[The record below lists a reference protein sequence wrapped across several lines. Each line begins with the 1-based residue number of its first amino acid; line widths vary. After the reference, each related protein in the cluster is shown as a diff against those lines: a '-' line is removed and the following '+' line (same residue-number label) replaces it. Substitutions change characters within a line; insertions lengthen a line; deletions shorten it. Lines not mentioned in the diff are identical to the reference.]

1 MKLQQFVK
9 KLPKH
14 LVYAP
19 IYRKGVEIKSKEGK
33 ILEATGKNPYGESYE
48 RNFSPDDV
56 AYVLEK
62 YPNRFGA
69 IGLFTGLKGKGLV
82 ILDVDKNLAIHK
94 KKWGD
99 SLDGAPCITS
109 TKKNAAKYIFNIPE
123 ELWSS
128 VKGRFLSEQTSTCY
142 EILWN
147 RQGVIFGSYPGSAS
161 SPEGSYGFEGDLDNI
176 PVAPDWLLA
185 EMKSLKAN
193 EEKAGFVKN
202 RSGLNLSDRTEDEKA
217 QIIQECLSVIPTK
230 GAGSREHWLHVGM
243 AIHSEIPNDVG
254 LELWS
259 VWSKND
265 PDYINDW
272 DKHNPCE
279 AVWKSF
285 KGSGRGIGSLIF
297 DADEVDPKRLRFT
310 PASLDIVQKA
320 QNELM
325 VRTRRVKMS
334 FQDVKKEYMRIC
346 EDVADPGEQDF
357 LMHQLAIDNEF
368 KDLERL
374 ESCLMSSEAFDLG
387 SEEMTASELDAE
399 DLSRSYVIP
408 EILPTPA
415 VFLLYGAGGDGK
427 SMAAWALAKH
437 ISLGIPF
444 EVQNNVVPIQKGK
457 VLILNADQ
465 PKVQLREQLRE
476 QDYKMDN
483 NTVVINGFQI
493 KREYYFAQLIKKHKP
508 TLVIIDSL
516 IGSSAGRAFDENKSS
531 FASPL
536 YRITN
541 NNGHSF
547 PATTILV
554 IHHANKQ
561 GGFRGT
567 SSIRD
572 AVDETWKLSKPDK
585 EMSEQLGSNTR
596 IIRVEKSRFSR
607 MGSCLL
613 LKQLSDLSFELKDY
627 KPKVENSS
635 PASIIDR
642 ILEKLRTVY
651 PGTRSRIDLNADPLI
666 GGNVT
671 AIRKS
676 LERLVDRGLIQVWEQ
691 KPSVNGGRPTNY
703 YKAILVRGDK
713 KSVALNGKPS
723 DNSDLAMR
731 QVDKKESCHI
741 GTDKAM
747 RQEKEK
753 DKCRI
758 DKPLPQQ
765 ESTTNATGNIYSPV
779 REGVKDAWKVWSTD
793 KTSKLDTV
801 IETGR
806 MLHWLQFVTQS
817 MMILIES

>member
-1 MKLQQFVK
+1 MNLQQFVK
-9 KLPKH
+9 MLPKH

-56 AYVLEK
+56 TYVLEK
-62 YPNRFGA
+62 YPDRFGA

-94 KKWGD
+94 KKWGNT
-99 SLDGAPCITS
+99 LNGAPCITS
-109 TKKNAAKYIFNIPE
+109 TKKNAAKYIFRVPE
-123 ELWSS
+123 ELWAS

-147 RQGVIFGSYPGSAS
+147 RQGVIFGSYPGSATS
-161 SPEGSYGFEGDLDNI
+161 SEGNYGFEGDLDNI
-176 PVAPDWLLA
+176 PTAPDWLIA

-202 RSGLNLSDRTEDEKA
+202 RSGLVLSDRTEDEKA

-230 GAGSREHWLHVGM
+230 GAGSREHWLYVGM
-243 AIHSEIPNDVG
+243 AIHSELPNDVG

-357 LMHQLAIDNEF
+357 LMHQLAVDNEF

-415 VFLLYGAGGDGK
+415 VLLLYGAGGDGK

-437 ISLGIPF
+437 ISLGLPF
-444 EVQNNVVPIQKGK
+444 EVQNNIVPIKKGK

-476 QDYKMDN
+476 QDYKMDD

-508 TLVIIDSL
+508 TLVVIDSL

-585 EMSEQLGSNTR
+585 ELSEQLGTNTR

-651 PGTRSRIDLNADPLI
+651 PETRSRIDLNADPLI

-676 LERLVDRGLIQVWEQ
+676 LERLVDRGLIRIWEQ

-723 DNSDLAMR
+723 DDNDLAMR
-731 QVDKKESCHI
+731 QVNKNESCHI

-765 ESTTNATGNIYSPV
+765 ESTTNATGALYSPV
-779 REGVKDAWKVWSTD
+779 RGDKKDEWKSW
-793 KTSKLDTV
+793 K
-801 IETGR
+801 
-806 MLHWLQFVTQS
+806 
-817 MMILIES
+817 

>member
-1 MKLQQFVK
+1 M
-9 KLPKH
+9 
-14 LVYAP
+14 
-19 IYRKGVEIKSKEGK
+19 
-33 ILEATGKNPYGESYE
+33 
-48 RNFSPDDV
+48 
-56 AYVLEK
+56 
-62 YPNRFGA
+62 
-69 IGLFTGLKGKGLV
+69 
-82 ILDVDKNLAIHK
+82 
-94 KKWGD
+94 
-99 SLDGAPCITS
+99 
-109 TKKNAAKYIFNIPE
+109 
-123 ELWSS
+123 
-128 VKGRFLSEQTSTCY
+128 LSEQTSTCY

-147 RQGVIFGSYPGSAS
+147 RQGLIFGAYPGSTTS
-161 SPEGSYGFEGDLDNI
+161 SEGIYGFEGDLDSI
-176 PVAPDWLLA
+176 PTAPDWLIA
-185 EMKSLKAN
+185 EMKHIKAN
-193 EEKAGFVKN
+193 EQKTGFLKN
-202 RSGLNLSDRTEDEKA
+202 RSGLNISDRTEDERA

-243 AIHSEIPNDVG
+243 AIHSELPNDVG

-265 PDYINDW
+265 PDYINEW
-272 DKHNPCE
+272 DKNNPCE

-285 KGSGRGIGSLIF
+285 KGSGRGIGSLIH
-297 DADEVDPKRLRFT
+297 DADEVDPKRLRFS
-310 PASLDIVQKA
+310 PVSKDIVDKA
-320 QNELM
+320 QNELL

-334 FQDVKKEYMRIC
+334 FQEVKKEYMRIC
-346 EDVADPGEQDF
+346 EEVADPGEQDF
-357 LMHQLAIDNEF
+357 LMHQLAVDNEF

-437 ISLGIPF
+437 ISLGLPF
-444 EVQNNVVPIQKGK
+444 EVQNNIVPIKKGK

-476 QDYKMDN
+476 QDYKMDD

-508 TLVIIDSL
+508 TLVVIDSL

-536 YRITN
+536 YRLTN

-585 EMSEQLGSNTR
+585 ELSEQLGTNTR

-627 KPKVENSS
+627 KPKIENSS

-651 PGTRSRIDLNADPLI
+651 PETRSRVDLNADPLI

-723 DNSDLAMR
+723 DNNDLTMR

-753 DKCRI
+753 SKSRI

-765 ESTTNATGNIYSPV
+765 ESTTNATRDSYSPV
-779 REGVKDAWKVWSTD
+779 RGNEKDAWKAW
-793 KTSKLDTV
+793 K
-801 IETGR
+801 
-806 MLHWLQFVTQS
+806 
-817 MMILIES
+817 

>member
-1 MKLQQFVK
+1 MNLQQFVK
-9 KLPKH
+9 MLPKH

-62 YPNRFGA
+62 YPDRFGA

-94 KKWGD
+94 KKWGNT
-99 SLDGAPCITS
+99 LNGAPCITS
-109 TKKNAAKYIFNIPE
+109 TKKNAAKYIFSVPE

-147 RQGVIFGSYPGSAS
+147 RQGVIFGSYPGSATS
-161 SPEGSYGFEGDLDNI
+161 SEGNYGFEGDLDNI
-176 PVAPDWLLA
+176 PTAPDWLIA
-185 EMKSLKAN
+185 EMKHLKAN
-193 EEKAGFVKN
+193 EEKAGFIKN
-202 RSGLNLSDRTEDEKA
+202 RSGLVLSDRTEDERA

-230 GAGSREHWLHVGM
+230 GAGSREHWVHVGM
-243 AIHSEIPNDVG
+243 SIHSELPNDLG

-285 KGSGRGIGSLIF
+285 KGSGRGIGSLIH
-297 DADEVDPKRLRFT
+297 DADEVDPKRLRFS
-310 PASLDIVQKA
+310 PVSKDIVDKA
-320 QNELM
+320 QNELL

-334 FQDVKKEYMRIC
+334 FQEVKKEYMRIC
-346 EDVADPGEQDF
+346 EEVADPGEQDF
-357 LMHQLAIDNEF
+357 LMHQLAVDNEF

-444 EVQNNVVPIQKGK
+444 EVQNNVVPIKKGK

-476 QDYKMDN
+476 QDYKMDD
-483 NTVVINGFQI
+483 NTIVINGFQI
-493 KREYYFAQLIKKHKP
+493 KREYYFAQLVKKHKP
-508 TLVIIDSL
+508 TLVVIDSL

-536 YRITN
+536 YRLTN

-585 EMSEQLGSNTR
+585 ELSEQLGTNTR

-651 PGTRSRIDLNADPLI
+651 PETRSRIDLNADPLI

-676 LERLVDRGLIQVWEQ
+676 LERLIDRGLIQVWEQ

-723 DNSDLAMR
+723 NNKGLAMR
-731 QVDKKESCHI
+731 QVNKNESCHI

-765 ESTTNATGNIYSPV
+765 ESTTNATGDLYSPV
-779 REGVKDAWKVWSTD
+779 RGNEKDAWKAW
-793 KTSKLDTV
+793 K
-801 IETGR
+801 
-806 MLHWLQFVTQS
+806 
-817 MMILIES
+817 

>member
-1 MKLQQFVK
+1 MNLQQFVK

-19 IYRKGVEIKSKEGK
+19 IYRKGVEIKSKDGK
-33 ILEATGKNPYGESYE
+33 ILKATGKNPFGDSYD
-48 RNFSPDDV
+48 RDFSPEDV
-56 AYVLEK
+56 AYVLERNPK
-62 YPNRFGA
+62 RFGA
-69 IGLFTGLKGKGLV
+69 VGLFTGSKGRGLV

-94 KKWGD
+94 KKWGNT
-99 SLDGAPCITS
+99 LDGAPCITS
-109 TKKNAAKYIFNIPE
+109 TKKNAAKYVFSVPE

-128 VKGRFLSEQTSTCY
+128 VKGRMLSEQTSTCY

-147 RQGVIFGSYPGSAS
+147 RQGLIFGAYPGSTTS
-161 SPEGSYGFEGDLDNI
+161 SEGIYGFEGDLDNI
-176 PVAPDWLLA
+176 PIAPDWLIA
-185 EMKSLKAN
+185 EMKHIKAN
-193 EEKAGFVKN
+193 EQKTGFLKN
-202 RSGLNLSDRTEDEKA
+202 RSGLNISDRTEDERA

-243 AIHSEIPNDVG
+243 SIHSELPNDVG

-265 PDYINDW
+265 PDYINEW
-272 DKHNPCE
+272 DKNNPCE

-285 KGSGRGIGSLIF
+285 KGTGRGIGSLIH
-297 DADEVDPKRLRFT
+297 DADEVDPKRLRFS
-310 PASLDIVQKA
+310 PVSKDIVDKA
-320 QNELM
+320 QNELL

-334 FQDVKKEYMRIC
+334 FQEVKKEYMRIC
-346 EDVADPGEQDF
+346 EEVADPGEQDF
-357 LMHQLAIDNEF
+357 LMHQLAVDNEF

-437 ISLGIPF
+437 ISLGLPF
-444 EVQNNVVPIQKGK
+444 EVQNNVVPIKKGK

-476 QDYKMDN
+476 QDYKMDD

-508 TLVIIDSL
+508 TLVVIDSL

-536 YRITN
+536 YRLTN

-585 EMSEQLGSNTR
+585 ELSEQLGTNTR

-651 PGTRSRIDLNADPLI
+651 PETRSRIDLNADPLI

-676 LERLVDRGLIQVWEQ
+676 LERLVDRGLIQIWEQ

-723 DNSDLAMR
+723 DNNDLAMR
-731 QVDKKESCHI
+731 QVNKNESCHI

-765 ESTTNATGNIYSPV
+765 ESTINATGDLYSPV
-779 REGVKDAWKVWSTD
+779 RGKDKDAWKAW
-793 KTSKLDTV
+793 K
-801 IETGR
+801 
-806 MLHWLQFVTQS
+806 
-817 MMILIES
+817 

>member
-1 MKLQQFVK
+1 MNLQQFVK

-19 IYRKGVEIKSKEGK
+19 IYRKGVEIKSKDGK
-33 ILEATGKNPYGESYE
+33 ILKATGKNPFGDSYD
-48 RNFSPDDV
+48 RDFSPEDV
-56 AYVLEK
+56 AYVLERNPK
-62 YPNRFGA
+62 RFGA
-69 IGLFTGLKGKGLV
+69 VGLFTGSKGRGLV

-94 KKWGD
+94 KKWGNT
-99 SLDGAPCITS
+99 LDGAPCITS
-109 TKKNAAKYIFNIPE
+109 TKKNAAKYVFSVPE

-128 VKGRFLSEQTSTCY
+128 VKGRMLSEQTSTCY

-147 RQGVIFGSYPGSAS
+147 RQGLIFGAYPGSTTS
-161 SPEGSYGFEGDLDNI
+161 SEGIYGFEGDLDNI
-176 PVAPDWLLA
+176 PIAPDWLIA
-185 EMKSLKAN
+185 EMKHIKAN
-193 EEKAGFVKN
+193 EQKTGFLKN
-202 RSGLNLSDRTEDEKA
+202 RSGLNISDRTEDERA

-243 AIHSEIPNDVG
+243 SIHSELPNDVG

-265 PDYINDW
+265 PDYINEW
-272 DKHNPCE
+272 DKNNPCE

-285 KGSGRGIGSLIF
+285 KGSGRGIGSLIH
-297 DADEVDPKRLRFT
+297 DADEVDPKRLRFS
-310 PASLDIVQKA
+310 PVSKDIVDKA
-320 QNELM
+320 QNELL

-334 FQDVKKEYMRIC
+334 FQEVKKEYMRIC
-346 EDVADPGEQDF
+346 EEVADPGEQDF
-357 LMHQLAIDNEF
+357 LMHQLAVDNEF

-437 ISLGIPF
+437 ISLGLPF
-444 EVQNNVVPIQKGK
+444 EVQNNVVPIKKGK

-476 QDYKMDN
+476 QDYKMDD

-508 TLVIIDSL
+508 TLVVIDSL

-536 YRITN
+536 YRLTN

-585 EMSEQLGSNTR
+585 ELSEQLGTNTR

-651 PGTRSRIDLNADPLI
+651 PETRSRIDLNADPLI

-676 LERLVDRGLIQVWEQ
+676 LERLVDRGLIQIWEQ

-723 DNSDLAMR
+723 DNNDLAMR
-731 QVDKKESCHI
+731 QVNKNESCHI

-765 ESTTNATGNIYSPV
+765 ESTINATGDLYSPV
-779 REGVKDAWKVWSTD
+779 RGKDKDAWKAW
-793 KTSKLDTV
+793 K
-801 IETGR
+801 
-806 MLHWLQFVTQS
+806 
-817 MMILIES
+817 

>member
-1 MKLQQFVK
+1 MNLQQFVK
-9 KLPKH
+9 MLPKH

-19 IYRKGVEIKSKEGK
+19 IYRKGVEIKSKDGK
-33 ILEATGKNPYGESYE
+33 ILKATGKNPFGDSYD
-48 RNFSPDDV
+48 RDFSPEDV
-56 AYVLEK
+56 AYVLERNPK
-62 YPNRFGA
+62 RFGA
-69 IGLFTGLKGKGLV
+69 VGLFTGSKGKGLV

-94 KKWGD
+94 KKWGNT
-99 SLDGAPCITS
+99 LDGAPCITS
-109 TKKNAAKYIFNIPE
+109 TKKNAAKYVFSVPE

-128 VKGRFLSEQTSTCY
+128 VKGRMLSEQTSTCY

-147 RQGVIFGSYPGSAS
+147 RQGLIFGAYPGSTTS
-161 SPEGSYGFEGDLDNI
+161 SEGIYGFEGDLDSI
-176 PVAPDWLLA
+176 PTAPDWLIA
-185 EMKSLKAN
+185 EMKHIKAN
-193 EEKAGFVKN
+193 EQKTGFLKN
-202 RSGLNLSDRTEDEKA
+202 RSGLNISDRTEDERA

-243 AIHSEIPNDVG
+243 AIHSELPNDVG

-265 PDYINDW
+265 PDYINEW
-272 DKHNPCE
+272 DKNNPCE

-285 KGSGRGIGSLIF
+285 KGSGRGIGSLIH
-297 DADEVDPKRLRFT
+297 DADEVDPKRLRFS
-310 PASLDIVQKA
+310 PVSKDIVDKA
-320 QNELM
+320 QNELL

-334 FQDVKKEYMRIC
+334 FQEVKKEYMRIC
-346 EDVADPGEQDF
+346 EEVADPGEQDF
-357 LMHQLAIDNEF
+357 LMHQLAVDNEF

-437 ISLGIPF
+437 ISLGLPF
-444 EVQNNVVPIQKGK
+444 EVQNNIVPIKKGK

-508 TLVIIDSL
+508 TLVVIDSL

-536 YRITN
+536 YRLTN

-585 EMSEQLGSNTR
+585 ELAEQLGTNTR

-651 PGTRSRIDLNADPLI
+651 PETRSRIDLNADPLI

-723 DNSDLAMR
+723 DNNDLAMR
-731 QVDKKESCHI
+731 QVNKKESCHI

-765 ESTTNATGNIYSPV
+765 ESTTNATGDLYSPV
-779 REGVKDAWKVWSTD
+779 RGDDKDAWKAW
-793 KTSKLDTV
+793 K
-801 IETGR
+801 
-806 MLHWLQFVTQS
+806 
-817 MMILIES
+817 

>member
-1 MKLQQFVK
+1 MNLQQFVK

-19 IYRKGVEIKSKEGK
+19 IYRKGVEIKSKDGK
-33 ILEATGKNPYGESYE
+33 ILKSTGKNPFGESYE
-48 RNFSPDDV
+48 RQFSPDDV
-56 AYVLEK
+56 TYVLEK

-69 IGLFTGLKGKGLV
+69 VGLFTGIRGKGLV

-99 SLDGAPCITS
+99 TLNGAPCITS
-109 TKKNAAKYIFNIPE
+109 TKKNAAKYIFKVPE

-128 VKGRFLSEQTSTCY
+128 VKGRMLSEQTSTCY
-142 EILWN
+142 EILFN
-147 RQGVIFGSYPGSAS
+147 KRQGLIFGAYPGSTTS
-161 SPEGSYGFEGDLDNI
+161 SEGNYGFEGDLDNI
-176 PVAPDWLLA
+176 PTAPDWLLA

-193 EEKAGFVKN
+193 EGTAGFVKN
-202 RSGLNLSDRTEDEKA
+202 RSGLVLSDRTEDERA
-217 QIIQECLSVIPTK
+217 QIIQECLSVVPTK

-243 AIHSEIPNDVG
+243 SIHSELPNDLG

-259 VWSKND
+259 VWSKGD
-265 PDYINDW
+265 PDYINEW

-285 KGSGRGIGSLIF
+285 KGSGRGIGSLIR
-297 DADEVDPKRLRFT
+297 DADEVDPKRLRFS
-310 PASLDIVQKA
+310 PISKDIVDKA
-320 QNELM
+320 QNELL

-334 FQDVKKEYMRIC
+334 FQEVKKEYMRIC

-357 LMHQLAIDNEF
+357 LMHQLAVDNEF

-437 ISLGIPF
+437 ISLGLPF
-444 EVQNNVVPIQKGK
+444 EVQNNIVPIKKGK

-508 TLVIIDSL
+508 TLVVIDSL

-536 YRITN
+536 YRLTN

-585 EMSEQLGSNTR
+585 ELAEQLGTNTR

-651 PGTRSRIDLNADPLI
+651 PETRSRIDLNADPLI

-676 LERLVDRGLIQVWEQ
+676 LERLVDRGLIQIWEQ

-723 DNSDLAMR
+723 DNNDSAMR
-731 QVDKKESCHI
+731 QVNKNESCHI

-765 ESTTNATGNIYSPV
+765 ESTANATGDLYSPV
-779 REGVKDAWKVWSTD
+779 RGNDKDAWKAW
-793 KTSKLDTV
+793 K
-801 IETGR
+801 
-806 MLHWLQFVTQS
+806 
-817 MMILIES
+817 

>member
-1 MKLQQFVK
+1 MNLQQFVK
-9 KLPKH
+9 MLPKH

-56 AYVLEK
+56 TYVLEK
-62 YPNRFGA
+62 YPDRFGA

-99 SLDGAPCITS
+99 TLNGAPCITS
-109 TKKNAAKYIFNIPE
+109 TKKNAAKYIFNVPE

-147 RQGVIFGSYPGSAS
+147 RQGVIFGSYPGSATS
-161 SPEGSYGFEGDLDNI
+161 SEGNYGFEGDLDNI
-176 PVAPDWLLA
+176 PDAPDWLIA
-185 EMKSLKAN
+185 EMKHLKAN
-193 EEKAGFVKN
+193 EEKAGFIKN
-202 RSGLNLSDRTEDEKA
+202 RSGLVLSDRTEDERA

-230 GAGSREHWLHVGM
+230 GAGSREHWLYVGM
-243 AIHSEIPNDVG
+243 SIHSELPNDLG

-285 KGSGRGIGSLIF
+285 KGSGRGIGSLIR
-297 DADEVDPKRLRFT
+297 DADEVDPKRLRFS
-310 PASLDIVQKA
+310 PVSKDIVDKA
-320 QNELM
+320 QNELL

-334 FQDVKKEYMRIC
+334 FQEVKKEYMRIC
-346 EDVADPGEQDF
+346 EEVADPGEQDF
-357 LMHQLAIDNEF
+357 LMHQLAVDNEF

-437 ISLGIPF
+437 ISLGLPF
-444 EVQNNVVPIQKGK
+444 EVQNNIVPIKKGK

-508 TLVIIDSL
+508 TLVVIDSL

-536 YRITN
+536 YRLTN

-585 EMSEQLGSNTR
+585 ELSEQLGTNTR

-651 PGTRSRIDLNADPLI
+651 PETRSRIDLNADPLI

-723 DNSDLAMR
+723 DNNDLAMR
-731 QVDKKESCHI
+731 QVNKNESCHI

-765 ESTTNATGNIYSPV
+765 ESTTNATGDLYSPV
-779 REGVKDAWKVWSTD
+779 RGNDKDAWKAW
-793 KTSKLDTV
+793 K
-801 IETGR
+801 
-806 MLHWLQFVTQS
+806 
-817 MMILIES
+817 

>member
-1 MKLQQFVK
+1 MNLQQFVK
-9 KLPKH
+9 MLPKH

-56 AYVLEK
+56 TYVLEK
-62 YPNRFGA
+62 YPDRFGA

-94 KKWGD
+94 KKWGNT
-99 SLDGAPCITS
+99 LNGAPCITS
-109 TKKNAAKYIFNIPE
+109 TKKNAAKYIFSIPE

-147 RQGVIFGSYPGSAS
+147 RQGVIFGSYPGSATS
-161 SPEGSYGFEGDLDNI
+161 SEGNYGFEGDLDNI
-176 PVAPDWLLA
+176 PNAPDWLIA
-185 EMKSLKAN
+185 EMKHLKAN

-202 RSGLNLSDRTEDEKA
+202 RSGLVLSDRTEDERA

-243 AIHSEIPNDVG
+243 SIHSELPNDLG

-285 KGSGRGIGSLIF
+285 KGSGRGIGSLIH
-297 DADEVDPKRLRFT
+297 DADEVDPKRLRFS
-310 PASLDIVQKA
+310 PVSKDIVDKA
-320 QNELM
+320 QNELL

-334 FQDVKKEYMRIC
+334 FQEVKKEYMRIC
-346 EDVADPGEQDF
+346 EEVADPGEQDF
-357 LMHQLAIDNEF
+357 LMHQLAVDNEF

-437 ISLGIPF
+437 ISLGLPF
-444 EVQNNVVPIQKGK
+444 EVQNNVVPIKKGK

-508 TLVIIDSL
+508 TLVVIDSL

-536 YRITN
+536 YRLTN

-585 EMSEQLGSNTR
+585 ELSEQLGTNTR

-635 PASIIDR
+635 PASVIDR

-651 PGTRSRIDLNADPLI
+651 PETRSRIDLNADPLI

-676 LERLVDRGLIQVWEQ
+676 LERLVDRGLIQIWEQ

-723 DNSDLAMR
+723 DNNDLAMR
-731 QVDKKESCHI
+731 QVNKNESCHI

-765 ESTTNATGNIYSPV
+765 ESTNNATGDLYSPV
-779 REGVKDAWKVWSTD
+779 RGDEKDAWKAW
-793 KTSKLDTV
+793 K
-801 IETGR
+801 
-806 MLHWLQFVTQS
+806 
-817 MMILIES
+817 

>member
-1 MKLQQFVK
+1 MNLQQFVK
-9 KLPKH
+9 MLPKH

-56 AYVLEK
+56 TYVLEK
-62 YPNRFGA
+62 YPDRFGA

-99 SLDGAPCITS
+99 TLNGAPCITS
-109 TKKNAAKYIFNIPE
+109 TKKNAAKYIFNVPE

-147 RQGVIFGSYPGSAS
+147 RQGVIFGSYPGSVTS
-161 SPEGSYGFEGDLDNI
+161 SEGNYGFEGDLDNI
-176 PVAPDWLLA
+176 PTAPDWLIA
-185 EMKSLKAN
+185 EMKHLKAN
-193 EEKAGFVKN
+193 EEKAGFIKN
-202 RSGLNLSDRTEDEKA
+202 RSGLVLSDRTEDERA

-230 GAGSREHWLHVGM
+230 GAGSREHWLYVGM
-243 AIHSEIPNDVG
+243 SIHSELPNDLG

-259 VWSKND
+259 VWSKGD

-285 KGSGRGIGSLIF
+285 KGSGRGIGSLIR
-297 DADEVDPKRLRFT
+297 DADEVDPKRLRFS
-310 PASLDIVQKA
+310 PVSKDIVDKA
-320 QNELM
+320 QNELL

-334 FQDVKKEYMRIC
+334 FQEVKKEYMRIC
-346 EDVADPGEQDF
+346 EEVADPGEQDF
-357 LMHQLAIDNEF
+357 LMHQLAVDNEF

-437 ISLGIPF
+437 ISLGLPF
-444 EVQNNVVPIQKGK
+444 EVQNNVVPIKKGK

-508 TLVIIDSL
+508 TLVVIDSL

-536 YRITN
+536 YRLTN

-585 EMSEQLGSNTR
+585 ELSEQLGTNTR

-651 PGTRSRIDLNADPLI
+651 PETRSRIDLNADPLI

-713 KSVALNGKPS
+713 KYVALNGKPS
-723 DNSDLAMR
+723 DNNDLAMR
-731 QVDKKESCHI
+731 QVNKNESCHI

-765 ESTTNATGNIYSPV
+765 ESTTNATGDLYSPV
-779 REGVKDAWKVWSTD
+779 RGDDKDAWKAW
-793 KTSKLDTV
+793 K
-801 IETGR
+801 
-806 MLHWLQFVTQS
+806 
-817 MMILIES
+817 

>member
-1 MKLQQFVK
+1 MNLQQFVK
-9 KLPKH
+9 MLPKH

-19 IYRKGVEIKSKEGK
+19 IYRKGVEIKSREGK

-56 AYVLEK
+56 TYVLEK
-62 YPNRFGA
+62 YPDRFGA

-94 KKWGD
+94 KKWGNT
-99 SLDGAPCITS
+99 LNGAPCITS
-109 TKKNAAKYIFNIPE
+109 TKKNAAKYIFNVPE

-161 SPEGSYGFEGDLDNI
+161 SSEGNYGFEGDLDNI
-176 PVAPDWLLA
+176 PTAPDWLIA
-185 EMKSLKAN
+185 EMKHLKAN

-202 RSGLNLSDRTEDEKA
+202 RSGLVLSDRTEDERA

-230 GAGSREHWLHVGM
+230 GAGSREHWLYVGM
-243 AIHSEIPNDVG
+243 SIHSELPNDVG

-285 KGSGRGIGSLIF
+285 KGSGRGIGSLIH
-297 DADEVDPKRLRFT
+297 DADEVDPKRLRFS
-310 PASLDIVQKA
+310 PISKDIVDKA
-320 QNELM
+320 QNELL

-334 FQDVKKEYMRIC
+334 FQEVKKEYMRIC
-346 EDVADPGEQDF
+346 EEVADPGEQDF
-357 LMHQLAIDNEF
+357 LMHQLAVDNEF

-444 EVQNNVVPIQKGK
+444 EVQNNVVPIKKGK

-508 TLVIIDSL
+508 TLVVIDSL

-536 YRITN
+536 YRLTN

-585 EMSEQLGSNTR
+585 ELSEQLGINTR

-651 PGTRSRIDLNADPLI
+651 PETRSRIDLNADPLI

-676 LERLVDRGLIQVWEQ
+676 LERLVDRGLIQIWEQ

-723 DNSDLAMR
+723 DNNDLAMR
-731 QVDKKESCHI
+731 QVNKNESCHI

-765 ESTTNATGNIYSPV
+765 ESTTNATGDLYSPV
-779 REGVKDAWKVWSTD
+779 RGDDKDAWKAW
-793 KTSKLDTV
+793 K
-801 IETGR
+801 
-806 MLHWLQFVTQS
+806 
-817 MMILIES
+817 

>member
-1 MKLQQFVK
+1 MNLQQFVK
-9 KLPKH
+9 MLPKH

-56 AYVLEK
+56 TYVLEK
-62 YPNRFGA
+62 YPDRFGA

-99 SLDGAPCITS
+99 TLNGAPCITS
-109 TKKNAAKYIFNIPE
+109 TKKNAAKYIFNVPE

-147 RQGVIFGSYPGSAS
+147 RQGVIFGSYPGSATS
-161 SPEGSYGFEGDLDNI
+161 SEGNYGFEGDLDNI
-176 PVAPDWLLA
+176 PDAPDWLVA
-185 EMKSLKAN
+185 EMKHLKAN

-202 RSGLNLSDRTEDEKA
+202 RSGLVLSDRTEDERA

-243 AIHSEIPNDVG
+243 SIHSELPNDLG

-285 KGSGRGIGSLIF
+285 KGSGRGIGSLIH
-297 DADEVDPKRLRFT
+297 DADEVDPKRLRFS
-310 PASLDIVQKA
+310 PISKDIVDKA
-320 QNELM
+320 QNELL

-334 FQDVKKEYMRIC
+334 FQEVKKEYMRIC
-346 EDVADPGEQDF
+346 EEVADPGEQDF
-357 LMHQLAIDNEF
+357 LMHQLAVDNEF

-415 VFLLYGAGGDGK
+415 VLLLYGAGGDGK

-437 ISLGIPF
+437 ISLGLPF
-444 EVQNNVVPIQKGK
+444 EVQNNIVPIKKGK

-508 TLVIIDSL
+508 TLVVIDSL

-536 YRITN
+536 YRLTN

-585 EMSEQLGSNTR
+585 ELSEQLGTNTR

-651 PGTRSRIDLNADPLI
+651 PETRSRIDLNADPLI

-723 DNSDLAMR
+723 DNNDLAMR
-731 QVDKKESCHI
+731 QVNKKESCHI

-765 ESTTNATGNIYSPV
+765 ESTTNATGDLYSPV
-779 REGVKDAWKVWSTD
+779 RENQQEAWEKWKTNE
-793 KTSKLDTV
+793 TSKLNPQ
-801 IETGR
+801 ETYNI
-806 MLHWLQFVTQS
+806 LH
-817 MMILIES
+817 ESIHGTNDIIDV

>member
-1 MKLQQFVK
+1 MNLQQFVK
-9 KLPKH
+9 MLPKH

-56 AYVLEK
+56 TYVLEK
-62 YPNRFGA
+62 YPDRFGA

-99 SLDGAPCITS
+99 TLDGAPCITS
-109 TKKNAAKYIFNIPE
+109 TKKNAAKYIFNVPE

-147 RQGVIFGSYPGSAS
+147 RQGVIFGSYPGSATS
-161 SPEGSYGFEGDLDNI
+161 SEGNYGFKGDLDNI
-176 PVAPDWLLA
+176 PNAPDWLIA
-185 EMKSLKAN
+185 EMKHLKAN

-202 RSGLNLSDRTEDEKA
+202 RSGLVLSDRTEDERA

-230 GAGSREHWLHVGM
+230 GAGSREHWLYVGM
-243 AIHSEIPNDVG
+243 SIHSELPNDVG

-285 KGSGRGIGSLIF
+285 KGSGRGIGSLIH
-297 DADEVDPKRLRFT
+297 DADEVDPKRLRFS
-310 PASLDIVQKA
+310 PISKDIVDKA
-320 QNELM
+320 QNELL

-334 FQDVKKEYMRIC
+334 FQEVKKEYMRIC
-346 EDVADPGEQDF
+346 EEVADPGEQDF
-357 LMHQLAIDNEF
+357 LMHQLAVDNEF

-437 ISLGIPF
+437 ISLGLPF
-444 EVQNNVVPIQKGK
+444 EVQNNIVPIKKGK

-508 TLVIIDSL
+508 TLVVIDSL

-536 YRITN
+536 YRLTN

-585 EMSEQLGSNTR
+585 ELAEQLGTNTR

-651 PGTRSRIDLNADPLI
+651 PETRSRIDLNADPLI

-676 LERLVDRGLIQVWEQ
+676 LERLVDRGLIQIWEQ

-723 DNSDLAMR
+723 DDSDLAMR
-731 QVDKKESCHI
+731 QVNKKESCHI
-741 GTDKAM
+741 GTDEAM

-765 ESTTNATGNIYSPV
+765 ESTTNATGNLYSPV
-779 REGVKDAWKVWSTD
+779 RGDEKDAWKAW
-793 KTSKLDTV
+793 
-801 IETGR
+801 R
-806 MLHWLQFVTQS
+806 
-817 MMILIES
+817 

>member
-1 MKLQQFVK
+1 MNLQQFVK

-19 IYRKGVEIKSKEGK
+19 IYRKGVEIKSKDGK
-33 ILEATGKNPYGESYE
+33 ILKATGKNPFGDSYD
-48 RNFSPDDV
+48 RDFSPEDV
-56 AYVLEK
+56 AYVLERNPK
-62 YPNRFGA
+62 RFGA
-69 IGLFTGLKGKGLV
+69 VGLFTGSKGKGLV

-99 SLDGAPCITS
+99 TLDGAPCITS
-109 TKKNAAKYIFNIPE
+109 TKKNAAKYVFSVPE

-128 VKGRFLSEQTSTCY
+128 VKGRMLSEQTSTCY

-147 RQGVIFGSYPGSAS
+147 RQGLIFGAYPGSTTS
-161 SPEGSYGFEGDLDNI
+161 SEGVYGFEGDLDNI
-176 PVAPDWLLA
+176 PTAPDWLIA
-185 EMKSLKAN
+185 EMKHIKAN
-193 EEKAGFVKN
+193 EQKTGFLKN
-202 RSGLNLSDRTEDEKA
+202 RSGLVLSDRTEDERA

-230 GAGSREHWLHVGM
+230 GAGSREHWLYVGM
-243 AIHSEIPNDVG
+243 AIHSELPNDLG

-265 PDYINDW
+265 PDYINEW
-272 DKHNPCE
+272 DKSNPCE
-279 AVWKSF
+279 AIWKSF
-285 KGSGRGIGSLIF
+285 KGSGRGIGSLIR
-297 DADEVDPKRLRFT
+297 DADEVDPKRLRFS
-310 PASLDIVQKA
+310 PISKDIVDKA
-320 QNELM
+320 QNELL

-334 FQDVKKEYMRIC
+334 FQEVKKEYMRIC
-346 EDVADPGEQDF
+346 EEVADPGEQDF
-357 LMHQLAIDNEF
+357 LMHQLAVDNEF

-387 SEEMTASELDAE
+387 SEEMTASQLDAE

-444 EVQNNVVPIQKGK
+444 EVQNNVVPIKKGK

-508 TLVIIDSL
+508 TLVVIDSL

-536 YRITN
+536 YRLTN

-585 EMSEQLGSNTR
+585 ELAEQLGTNTR

-651 PGTRSRIDLNADPLI
+651 PETRSRIDLNADPLI

-676 LERLVDRGLIQVWEQ
+676 LERLVDRGLIQIWEQ

-723 DNSDLAMR
+723 DNNDLTMR
-731 QVDKKESCHI
+731 QANKNESCRI

-765 ESTTNATGNIYSPV
+765 ESTTNATGDLYSPV
-779 REGVKDAWKVWSTD
+779 RGDNKDAWKVW
-793 KTSKLDTV
+793 K
-801 IETGR
+801 
-806 MLHWLQFVTQS
+806 
-817 MMILIES
+817 

>member
-1 MKLQQFVK
+1 M
-9 KLPKH
+9 
-14 LVYAP
+14 VYAP

-62 YPNRFGA
+62 FPNRFGA

-161 SPEGSYGFEGDLDNI
+161 SPEGSYGFEGDLDSI

-444 EVQNNVVPIQKGK
+444 EVQNNIVPIQKGK

-651 PGTRSRIDLNADPLI
+651 PETRSRIDLNADPLI

-758 DKPLPQQ
+758 DKPLPQH
-765 ESTTNATGNIYSPV
+765 ESTTNATGDTYSPV
-779 REGVKDAWKVWSTD
+779 RGSNKDAWKTW
-793 KTSKLDTV
+793 K
-801 IETGR
+801 
-806 MLHWLQFVTQS
+806 
-817 MMILIES
+817 

>member
-1 MKLQQFVK
+1 MNLQQFVK
-9 KLPKH
+9 MLPKH

-19 IYRKGVEIKSKEGK
+19 IYRKGVEIKSKDGK
-33 ILEATGKNPYGESYE
+33 ILKATGKNPFGDSYD
-48 RNFSPDDV
+48 RDFSPEDV
-56 AYVLEK
+56 AYVLERNPK
-62 YPNRFGA
+62 RFGA
-69 IGLFTGLKGKGLV
+69 VGLFTGSKGKGLV

-94 KKWGD
+94 KKWGNT
-99 SLDGAPCITS
+99 LDGAPCITS
-109 TKKNAAKYIFNIPE
+109 TKKNAAKYVFSVPE

-128 VKGRFLSEQTSTCY
+128 VKGRMLSEQTSTCY

-147 RQGVIFGSYPGSAS
+147 RQGLIFGAYPGSTTS
-161 SPEGSYGFEGDLDNI
+161 SEGIYGFEGDLDNV
-176 PVAPDWLLA
+176 PTAPDWLIA
-185 EMKSLKAN
+185 EMKHIKAN
-193 EEKAGFVKN
+193 EQKTGFLKN
-202 RSGLNLSDRTEDEKA
+202 RSGLNISDRTEDERA

-243 AIHSEIPNDVG
+243 AIHSELPNDVG

-265 PDYINDW
+265 PDYINEW
-272 DKHNPCE
+272 DKNNPCE

-285 KGSGRGIGSLIF
+285 KGSGRGIGSLIH
-297 DADEVDPKRLRFT
+297 DADEVDPKRLRFS
-310 PASLDIVQKA
+310 PVSKDIVDKA
-320 QNELM
+320 QNELL

-334 FQDVKKEYMRIC
+334 FQEVKKEYMRIC
-346 EDVADPGEQDF
+346 EEVADPGEQDF
-357 LMHQLAIDNEF
+357 LMHQLAVDNEF

-415 VFLLYGAGGDGK
+415 VLLLYGAGGDGK

-437 ISLGIPF
+437 ISLGLPF
-444 EVQNNVVPIQKGK
+444 EVQNNIVPIKKGK

-508 TLVIIDSL
+508 TLVVIDSL

-536 YRITN
+536 YRLTN

-585 EMSEQLGSNTR
+585 ELSEQLGTNTR

-651 PGTRSRIDLNADPLI
+651 PETRSRIDLNADPLI

-676 LERLVDRGLIQVWEQ
+676 LERLVDRGLIQIWEQ

-723 DNSDLAMR
+723 DNNDLAMR
-731 QVDKKESCHI
+731 QVNKNESCHI

-765 ESTTNATGNIYSPV
+765 ESTTNATGDLYSPV
-779 REGVKDAWKVWSTD
+779 RGEDKDAWKAW
-793 KTSKLDTV
+793 K
-801 IETGR
+801 
-806 MLHWLQFVTQS
+806 
-817 MMILIES
+817 

>member
-1 MKLQQFVK
+1 MNLQQFVK

-19 IYRKGVEIKSKEGK
+19 IYRKGVEIKSKDGK
-33 ILEATGKNPYGESYE
+33 ILKSTGKNPFGESYE
-48 RNFSPDDV
+48 RKFSPDDV
-56 AYVLEK
+56 TYVLEK

-69 IGLFTGLKGKGLV
+69 VGLFTGIRGKGLV

-99 SLDGAPCITS
+99 TLNGAPCITS
-109 TKKNAAKYIFNIPE
+109 TKKNAAKYIFKVPE

-128 VKGRFLSEQTSTCY
+128 VKGRMLSEQTSTCY
-142 EILWN
+142 EILFN
-147 RQGVIFGSYPGSAS
+147 KRQGLIFGAYPGSTTS
-161 SPEGSYGFEGDLDNI
+161 SEGNYGFEGDLDNI
-176 PVAPDWLLA
+176 PTAPDWLLA

-193 EEKAGFVKN
+193 EGTAGFVKN
-202 RSGLNLSDRTEDEKA
+202 RSGLVLSDRTEDERA
-217 QIIQECLSVIPTK
+217 QIIQECLSVVPTK

-243 AIHSEIPNDVG
+243 SIHSELPNDLG

-259 VWSKND
+259 VWSKGD
-265 PDYINDW
+265 PDYINEW

-285 KGSGRGIGSLIF
+285 KGTGRGIGSLIR
-297 DADEVDPKRLRFT
+297 DADEVDPKRLRFS
-310 PASLDIVQKA
+310 PISKDIVDKA
-320 QNELM
+320 QNELL

-334 FQDVKKEYMRIC
+334 FQEVKKEYMRIC

-357 LMHQLAIDNEF
+357 LMHQLAVDNEF

-437 ISLGIPF
+437 ISLGLPF
-444 EVQNNVVPIQKGK
+444 EVQNNIVPIKKGK

-508 TLVIIDSL
+508 TLVVIDSL

-536 YRITN
+536 YRLTN

-585 EMSEQLGSNTR
+585 ELSEQLGTNTR
-596 IIRVEKSRFSR
+596 IIKVEKSRFSR

-651 PGTRSRIDLNADPLI
+651 PETRSRIDLNADPLI

-676 LERLVDRGLIQVWEQ
+676 LERLVDRGLIQIWEQ

-723 DNSDLAMR
+723 NNNDLAMR
-731 QVDKKESCHI
+731 QVHKKESCRI

-765 ESTTNATGNIYSPV
+765 ESTTNATGDLYSPV
-779 REGVKDAWKVWSTD
+779 RDNNKDAWKVW
-793 KTSKLDTV
+793 
-801 IETGR
+801 E
-806 MLHWLQFVTQS
+806 
-817 MMILIES
+817 

>member
-1 MKLQQFVK
+1 MNLQQFVK

-48 RNFSPDDV
+48 RQFSPDDV

-69 IGLFTGLKGKGLV
+69 IGLFTGIRGKGLV

-99 SLDGAPCITS
+99 TLNGAPCITS
-109 TKKNAAKYIFNIPE
+109 TKKNAAKYIFSVPE
-123 ELWSS
+123 ELWST

-147 RQGVIFGSYPGSAS
+147 RQGLIFGAYPGSAS
-161 SPEGSYGFEGDLDNI
+161 SPEGTYGFEGNLDNI
-176 PVAPDWLLA
+176 PTAPDWLLA

-202 RSGLNLSDRTEDEKA
+202 RSGLVLSDRTEDEKA

-230 GAGSREHWLHVGM
+230 GAGSREHWLYVGM
-243 AIHSEIPNDVG
+243 AIHSELPNDVG

-297 DADEVDPKRLRFT
+297 DADEVDPKRLRFS
-310 PASLDIVQKA
+310 PVSRDIVDKA

-334 FQDVKKEYMRIC
+334 FQEVKKEYMRIC

-357 LMHQLAIDNEF
+357 LMHQLAVDNEF

-444 EVQNNVVPIQKGK
+444 EVQNNVVPIKKGK

-476 QDYKMDN
+476 QDYKMDE

-508 TLVIIDSL
+508 TLVVIDSL

-536 YRITN
+536 YRLTN

-585 EMSEQLGSNTR
+585 DLAEQLGTNTR

-607 MGSCLL
+607 MGSALL
-613 LKQLSDLSFELKDY
+613 LKQQSDLSFELKDY
-627 KPKVENSS
+627 KPKVESSS

-651 PGTRSRIDLNADPLI
+651 PETRSRIDLNADPII

-676 LERLVDRGLIQVWEQ
+676 LERLVDRGLIQIWEQ

-723 DNSDLAMR
+723 DDNDLAMR
-731 QVDKKESCHI
+731 QANKKESCRI
-741 GTDKAM
+741 GTEPAM
-747 RQEKEK
+747 GQVKNK
-753 DKCRI
+753 NNCRI
-758 DKPLPQQ
+758 DKPLPPQ
-765 ESTTNATGNIYSPV
+765 ESTSNATGDSYSPA
-779 REGVKDAWKVWSTD
+779 RNEDQDAWKAW
-793 KTSKLDTV
+793 K
-801 IETGR
+801 
-806 MLHWLQFVTQS
+806 
-817 MMILIES
+817 

>member
-1 MKLQQFVK
+1 MNLQQFVK
-9 KLPKH
+9 MLPKH

-56 AYVLEK
+56 TYVLEK
-62 YPNRFGA
+62 YPDRFGA

-99 SLDGAPCITS
+99 TLDGAPCITS
-109 TKKNAAKYIFNIPE
+109 TKKNAAKYIFNVPE

-147 RQGVIFGSYPGSAS
+147 RQGVIFGSYPGSATS
-161 SPEGSYGFEGDLDNI
+161 SEGNYGFKGDLDNI
-176 PVAPDWLLA
+176 PNAPDWLIA
-185 EMKSLKAN
+185 EMKHLKAN

-202 RSGLNLSDRTEDEKA
+202 RSGLVLSDRTEDERA

-230 GAGSREHWLHVGM
+230 GAGSREHWLYVGM
-243 AIHSEIPNDVG
+243 SIHSELPNDVG

-285 KGSGRGIGSLIF
+285 KGSGRGIGSLIH
-297 DADEVDPKRLRFT
+297 DADEVDPKRLRFS
-310 PASLDIVQKA
+310 PISKDIVDKA
-320 QNELM
+320 QNELL

-334 FQDVKKEYMRIC
+334 FQEVKKEYMRIC
-346 EDVADPGEQDF
+346 EEVADPGEQDF
-357 LMHQLAIDNEF
+357 LMHQLAVDNEF

-437 ISLGIPF
+437 ISLGLPF
-444 EVQNNVVPIQKGK
+444 EVQNNIVPIKKGK

-508 TLVIIDSL
+508 TLVVIDSL

-536 YRITN
+536 YRLTN

-585 EMSEQLGSNTR
+585 ELAEQLGTNTR

-651 PGTRSRIDLNADPLI
+651 PETRSRIDLNADPLI

-676 LERLVDRGLIQVWEQ
+676 LERLVDRGLIQIWEQ

-723 DNSDLAMR
+723 DNNDLAMR
-731 QVDKKESCHI
+731 QVNKKESCHI

-765 ESTTNATGNIYSPV
+765 ESTANATGNLYSPV
-779 REGVKDAWKVWSTD
+779 RGDEKDAWKAW
-793 KTSKLDTV
+793 
-801 IETGR
+801 R
-806 MLHWLQFVTQS
+806 
-817 MMILIES
+817 

>member
-1 MKLQQFVK
+1 M
-9 KLPKH
+9 
-14 LVYAP
+14 VYAP

-62 YPNRFGA
+62 FPNRFGA

-161 SPEGSYGFEGDLDNI
+161 SPEGSYGFEGDLDSI

-444 EVQNNVVPIQKGK
+444 EVQNNIVPIQKGK

-642 ILEKLRTVY
+642 ILEKLRTVH
-651 PGTRSRIDLNADPLI
+651 PETRSRIDLNADPLI

-758 DKPLPQQ
+758 DKPLPQH
-765 ESTTNATGNIYSPV
+765 ESTTNATGDTYSPV
-779 REGVKDAWKVWSTD
+779 RGSNKDAWKTW
-793 KTSKLDTV
+793 K
-801 IETGR
+801 
-806 MLHWLQFVTQS
+806 
-817 MMILIES
+817 

>member
-1 MKLQQFVK
+1 MNLQQFVK

-33 ILEATGKNPYGESYE
+33 ILESTGKNPFGESYE
-48 RNFSPDDV
+48 RQFSPDDV
-56 AYVLEK
+56 TYVLDK
-62 YPNRFGA
+62 YPDRFGA
-69 IGLFTGLKGKGLV
+69 VGLFTGIRGKGLV

-99 SLDGAPCITS
+99 TLDGAPCITS
-109 TKKNAAKYIFNIPE
+109 TKKNAAKYIFKVPE

-128 VKGRFLSEQTSTCY
+128 VKGRMLSEQTSTCY
-142 EILWN
+142 EILFN
-147 RQGVIFGSYPGSAS
+147 KRQGLIFGAYPGSTTS
-161 SPEGSYGFEGDLDNI
+161 SEGNYGFKGDLDNI
-176 PVAPDWLLA
+176 PTAPDWLLA

-193 EEKAGFVKN
+193 EGKTGFLKN
-202 RSGLNLSDRTEDEKA
+202 RSGLNLSDRTEDERG

-243 AIHSEIPNDVG
+243 SIHSELPNDLG

-259 VWSKND
+259 VWSKSD
-265 PDYINDW
+265 PDYINEW

-285 KGSGRGIGSLIF
+285 KGSGRGIGSLIH

-310 PASLDIVQKA
+310 PVSLDIVQKA

-346 EDVADPGEQDF
+346 EEVADPGEQDF
-357 LMHQLAIDNEF
+357 LMHQLAVDNEF

-387 SEEMTASELDAE
+387 SEEMTASQLDAE

-444 EVQNNVVPIQKGK
+444 EVQNNIVPIKKGK

-476 QDYKMDN
+476 QDYKMDD

-508 TLVIIDSL
+508 TLVVIDSL

-536 YRITN
+536 YRLTN

-585 EMSEQLGSNTR
+585 ELAEQLGSNTR

-651 PGTRSRIDLNADPLI
+651 PETRSRIDINADPLI

-676 LERLVDRGLIQVWEQ
+676 LERLVDRGLIQIWEQ

-723 DNSDLAMR
+723 DNNDLAMR
-731 QVDKKESCHI
+731 QVDKKQSCRI

-753 DKCRI
+753 DNCRI

-765 ESTTNATGNIYSPV
+765 QSTTNATGDLYSPV
-779 REGVKDAWKVWSTD
+779 RGNKKDAWKAW
-793 KTSKLDTV
+793 
-801 IETGR
+801 E
-806 MLHWLQFVTQS
+806 
-817 MMILIES
+817 

>member
-1 MKLQQFVK
+1 MNLQQFVK

-33 ILEATGKNPYGESYE
+33 TLKATGKNPYGESYE

-62 YPNRFGA
+62 HPNRFGA
-69 IGLFTGLKGKGLV
+69 VGLFTGLKGKGLV
-82 ILDVDKNLAIHK
+82 ILDVDRNLAIHK

-99 SLDGAPCITS
+99 SLNGAPCITS
-109 TKKNAAKYIFNIPE
+109 TKKNAAKYVFKVPE
-123 ELWSS
+123 ELWGS

-147 RQGVIFGSYPGSAS
+147 RQGLIFGAYPGSTTS
-161 SPEGSYGFEGDLDNI
+161 SEGNYGFEGDLDNI
-176 PVAPDWLLA
+176 PNAPDWLLA
-185 EMKSLKAN
+185 EMKSLRAN
-193 EEKAGFVKN
+193 EEKAGFIKN
-202 RSGLNLSDRTEDEKA
+202 RSGLNLSDRTEDERA

-243 AIHSEIPNDVG
+243 AIHSELPNDIG
-254 LELWS
+254 FELW
-259 VWSKND
+259 VAWSKED

-272 DKHNPCE
+272 DRNNPCE

-285 KGSGRGIGSLIF
+285 KGSGRGLGSLIH
-297 DADEVDPKRLRFT
+297 DADEVDPKRLRFS
-310 PASLDIVQKA
+310 PVSLDIVEKA

-357 LMHQLAIDNEF
+357 LMHQLAVDNEF

-415 VFLLYGAGGDGK
+415 VLLLYGAGGDGK

-437 ISLGIPF
+437 ISLGLPF
-444 EVQNNVVPIQKGK
+444 EVQNNIVPIKKGK

-476 QDYKMDN
+476 QDYKMDE

-508 TLVIIDSL
+508 TLVVIDSL

-536 YRITN
+536 YRLTN

-585 EMSEQLGSNTR
+585 DLAAQLGSNTR
-596 IIRVEKSRFSR
+596 IIKVEKSRFSR
-607 MGSCLL
+607 MGGALL
-613 LKQLSDLSFELKDY
+613 LKQQADLSFELKDY
-627 KPKVENSS
+627 KPKLEDSS

-651 PGTRSRIDLNADPLI
+651 PETRARIDLNADPLI

-676 LERLVDRGLIQVWEQ
+676 LERLVDRGLIQIWEQ

-703 YKAILVRGDK
+703 YKAVLVRGDK
-713 KSVALNGKPS
+713 KSVALDSKPS
-723 DNSDLAMR
+723 DNRDLAMR
-731 QVDKKESCHI
+731 QQNKKEGCRI
-741 GTDKAM
+741 GTEQAMGQDKN
-747 RQEKEK
+747 KSN
-753 DKCRI
+753 CRI
-758 DKPLPQQ
+758 DKSPSQQ
-765 ESTTNATGNIYSPV
+765 GSTPNATGNLYSPV
-779 REGVKDAWKVWSTD
+779 RGKDTKAWKAW
-793 KTSKLDTV
+793 
-801 IETGR
+801 E
-806 MLHWLQFVTQS
+806 
-817 MMILIES
+817 

>member
-1 MKLQQFVK
+1 
-9 KLPKH
+9 
-14 LVYAP
+14 
-19 IYRKGVEIKSKEGK
+19 
-33 ILEATGKNPYGESYE
+33 
-48 RNFSPDDV
+48 
-56 AYVLEK
+56 
-62 YPNRFGA
+62 
-69 IGLFTGLKGKGLV
+69 
-82 ILDVDKNLAIHK
+82 
-94 KKWGD
+94 
-99 SLDGAPCITS
+99 
-109 TKKNAAKYIFNIPE
+109 
-123 ELWSS
+123 
-128 VKGRFLSEQTSTCY
+128 
-142 EILWN
+142 
-147 RQGVIFGSYPGSAS
+147 
-161 SPEGSYGFEGDLDNI
+161 
-176 PVAPDWLLA
+176 
-185 EMKSLKAN
+185 MKSLKAN
-193 EEKAGFVKN
+193 EGTTGFVKN
-202 RSGLNLSDRTEDEKA
+202 RSGLVLSDRTEDERA
-217 QIIQECLSVIPTK
+217 QIIQECLSVVPTK

-243 AIHSEIPNDVG
+243 SIHSELPNDLG

-259 VWSKND
+259 VWSKGD
-265 PDYINDW
+265 PDYINEW

-285 KGSGRGIGSLIF
+285 KGTGRGIGSLIR
-297 DADEVDPKRLRFT
+297 DADEVDPKRLRFS
-310 PASLDIVQKA
+310 PISKDIVDKA
-320 QNELM
+320 QNELL

-334 FQDVKKEYMRIC
+334 FQEVKKEYMRIC
-346 EDVADPGEQDF
+346 EEVADPGEQDF
-357 LMHQLAIDNEF
+357 LMHQLAVDNEF

-437 ISLGIPF
+437 ISLGLPF
-444 EVQNNVVPIQKGK
+444 EVQNNVVPIKKGK

-508 TLVIIDSL
+508 TLVVIDSL

-536 YRITN
+536 YRLTN

-585 EMSEQLGSNTR
+585 ELSEQLGTNTR

-651 PGTRSRIDLNADPLI
+651 PETRSRIDLNADPLI

-676 LERLVDRGLIQVWEQ
+676 LERLVDRGLIQIWEQ

-723 DNSDLAMR
+723 DNNDLAMR
-731 QVDKKESCHI
+731 QVNKNESCHI

-765 ESTTNATGNIYSPV
+765 ESTTNATGDLYSPV
-779 REGVKDAWKVWSTD
+779 RGDDKDAWKAW
-793 KTSKLDTV
+793 K
-801 IETGR
+801 
-806 MLHWLQFVTQS
+806 
-817 MMILIES
+817 

>member
-1 MKLQQFVK
+1 MNLQQFVK

-33 ILEATGKNPYGESYE
+33 ILESTGKNPFGESYE
-48 RNFSPDDV
+48 RQFSPDDV
-56 AYVLEK
+56 SYVLDK
-62 YPNRFGA
+62 YPDRFGA
-69 IGLFTGLKGKGLV
+69 VGLFTGIRGKGLV

-99 SLDGAPCITS
+99 TLDGAPCITS
-109 TKKNAAKYIFNIPE
+109 TKKNAAKYIFKVPE

-128 VKGRFLSEQTSTCY
+128 VKGRMLSEQTSTCY
-142 EILWN
+142 EILFN
-147 RQGVIFGSYPGSAS
+147 KRQGLIFGAYPGSSTS
-161 SPEGSYGFEGDLDNI
+161 SEGNYGFKGDLDNI
-176 PVAPDWLLA
+176 PTAPDWLLA

-193 EEKAGFVKN
+193 EGKTGFLKN
-202 RSGLNLSDRTEDEKA
+202 RSGLNLSDRTEDERG

-243 AIHSEIPNDVG
+243 SIHSELPNDLG

-259 VWSKND
+259 VWSKSD
-265 PDYINDW
+265 PDYINEW

-285 KGSGRGIGSLIF
+285 KGSGRGIGSLIH

-310 PASLDIVQKA
+310 PVSLDIVQKA

-346 EDVADPGEQDF
+346 EEVADPGEQDF
-357 LMHQLAIDNEF
+357 LMHQLAVDNEF

-387 SEEMTASELDAE
+387 SEEMTASQLDAE

-444 EVQNNVVPIQKGK
+444 EVQNNVVPIKKGK

-476 QDYKMDN
+476 QDYKMDD

-508 TLVIIDSL
+508 TLVVIDSL

-536 YRITN
+536 YRLTN

-585 EMSEQLGSNTR
+585 ELSEQLGSNTR

-651 PGTRSRIDLNADPLI
+651 PETRSRIDLNADPLI

-676 LERLVDRGLIQVWEQ
+676 LERLVDRGLIQIWEQ

-723 DNSDLAMR
+723 DNNDLAMR
-731 QVDKKESCHI
+731 QVDKKQSCRI

-753 DKCRI
+753 DNCRI

-765 ESTTNATGNIYSPV
+765 ESTTNATGDLYSPV
-779 REGVKDAWKVWSTD
+779 RGDNKDAWKVW
-793 KTSKLDTV
+793 K
-801 IETGR
+801 
-806 MLHWLQFVTQS
+806 
-817 MMILIES
+817 

>member
-1 MKLQQFVK
+1 MNLQQFVK
-9 KLPKH
+9 MLPKH

-62 YPNRFGA
+62 YPDRFGA

-99 SLDGAPCITS
+99 TLTGAPCITS
-109 TKKNAAKYIFNIPE
+109 TKKNAAKYIFSVPE

-147 RQGVIFGSYPGSAS
+147 RQGVIFGSYPGSATS
-161 SPEGSYGFEGDLDNI
+161 SEGNYGFEGDLDNI
-176 PVAPDWLLA
+176 PNAPDWLIA
-185 EMKSLKAN
+185 EMKHLKAN
-193 EEKAGFVKN
+193 EEKAGFIKN
-202 RSGLNLSDRTEDEKA
+202 RSGLVLSDRTEDERA

-230 GAGSREHWLHVGM
+230 GAGSREHWLYVGM
-243 AIHSEIPNDVG
+243 SIHSELPNDLG

-285 KGSGRGIGSLIF
+285 KGSGRGIGSLIR
-297 DADEVDPKRLRFT
+297 DADEVDPKRLRFS
-310 PASLDIVQKA
+310 PVSKDIVDKA
-320 QNELM
+320 QNELL

-334 FQDVKKEYMRIC
+334 FQEVKKEYMRIC
-346 EDVADPGEQDF
+346 EEVADPGEQDF
-357 LMHQLAIDNEF
+357 LMHQLAVDNEF

-437 ISLGIPF
+437 ISLGLPF
-444 EVQNNVVPIQKGK
+444 EVQNNVVPIKKGK

-508 TLVIIDSL
+508 TLVVIDSL

-536 YRITN
+536 YRLTN

-585 EMSEQLGSNTR
+585 ELSEQLGTNTR

-627 KPKVENSS
+627 KPKIENSS

-651 PGTRSRIDLNADPLI
+651 PETRSRIDLNADPLI

-723 DNSDLAMR
+723 DNNDLAMR
-731 QVDKKESCHI
+731 QVNKKESCHI

-765 ESTTNATGNIYSPV
+765 ESTTNATGDLYSPV
-779 REGVKDAWKVWSTD
+779 RGNEKDAWKAW
-793 KTSKLDTV
+793 K
-801 IETGR
+801 
-806 MLHWLQFVTQS
+806 
-817 MMILIES
+817 

>member
-1 MKLQQFVK
+1 MNLQQFVK

-48 RNFSPDDV
+48 RQFSPDDV

-69 IGLFTGLKGKGLV
+69 IGLFTGIRGKGLV

-99 SLDGAPCITS
+99 TLNGAPCITS
-109 TKKNAAKYIFNIPE
+109 TKKNAAKYIFNVPE
-123 ELWSS
+123 ELWST

-147 RQGVIFGSYPGSAS
+147 RQGLIFGAYPGSAS
-161 SPEGSYGFEGDLDNI
+161 SPEGTYGFEGNLDNI
-176 PVAPDWLLA
+176 PTAPDWLLA

-202 RSGLNLSDRTEDEKA
+202 RSGLVLSDRTEDEKA

-230 GAGSREHWLHVGM
+230 GAGSREHWLYVGM
-243 AIHSEIPNDVG
+243 AIHSELPNDVG

-297 DADEVDPKRLRFT
+297 DADEVDPKRLRFS
-310 PASLDIVQKA
+310 PVSRDIVDKA

-334 FQDVKKEYMRIC
+334 FQEVKKEYMRIC

-357 LMHQLAIDNEF
+357 LMHQLAVDNEF

-444 EVQNNVVPIQKGK
+444 EVQNNIVPIKKGK

-476 QDYKMDN
+476 AGLQ
-483 NTVVINGFQI
+483 NG
-493 KREYYFAQLIKKHKP
+493 
-508 TLVIIDSL
+508 
-516 IGSSAGRAFDENKSS
+516 
-531 FASPL
+531 
-536 YRITN
+536 
-541 NNGHSF
+541 
-547 PATTILV
+547 
-554 IHHANKQ
+554 
-561 GGFRGT
+561 
-567 SSIRD
+567 
-572 AVDETWKLSKPDK
+572 
-585 EMSEQLGSNTR
+585 
-596 IIRVEKSRFSR
+596 
-607 MGSCLL
+607 
-613 LKQLSDLSFELKDY
+613 
-627 KPKVENSS
+627 
-635 PASIIDR
+635 
-642 ILEKLRTVY
+642 
-651 PGTRSRIDLNADPLI
+651 
-666 GGNVT
+666 
-671 AIRKS
+671 
-676 LERLVDRGLIQVWEQ
+676 
-691 KPSVNGGRPTNY
+691 
-703 YKAILVRGDK
+703 
-713 KSVALNGKPS
+713 
-723 DNSDLAMR
+723 
-731 QVDKKESCHI
+731 
-741 GTDKAM
+741 
-747 RQEKEK
+747 
-753 DKCRI
+753 
-758 DKPLPQQ
+758 
-765 ESTTNATGNIYSPV
+765 
-779 REGVKDAWKVWSTD
+779 
-793 KTSKLDTV
+793 
-801 IETGR
+801 
-806 MLHWLQFVTQS
+806 
-817 MMILIES
+817 

>member
-1 MKLQQFVK
+1 MNLQQFVK
-9 KLPKH
+9 MLPKH

-19 IYRKGVEIKSKEGK
+19 IYRKGVEIKSKDGK
-33 ILEATGKNPYGESYE
+33 ILKSTGKNPFGESYE
-48 RNFSPDDV
+48 RQFSPDDV
-56 AYVLEK
+56 TYVLEK

-69 IGLFTGLKGKGLV
+69 VGLFTGIRGKGLV
-82 ILDVDKNLAIHK
+82 ILDVDKNLAINK

-99 SLDGAPCITS
+99 TLNGAPCITS
-109 TKKNAAKYIFNIPE
+109 TKKNAAKYIFKVPE

-128 VKGRFLSEQTSTCY
+128 VKGRMLSEQTSTCY
-142 EILWN
+142 EILFN
-147 RQGVIFGSYPGSAS
+147 KRQGLIFGAYPGSTTS
-161 SPEGSYGFEGDLDNI
+161 SEGNYGFEGDLDNI
-176 PVAPDWLLA
+176 PTAPDWLLA

-193 EEKAGFVKN
+193 EGTTGFVKN
-202 RSGLNLSDRTEDEKA
+202 RSGLVLSDRTEDERA
-217 QIIQECLSVIPTK
+217 QIIQECLSVVPTK

-243 AIHSEIPNDVG
+243 SIHSELPNDLG

-259 VWSKND
+259 VWSKGD
-265 PDYINDW
+265 PDYINEW

-285 KGSGRGIGSLIF
+285 KGTGRGIGSLIR
-297 DADEVDPKRLRFT
+297 DADEVDPKRLRFS
-310 PASLDIVQKA
+310 PISKDIVDKA
-320 QNELM
+320 QNELL

-334 FQDVKKEYMRIC
+334 FQEVKKEYMRIC
-346 EDVADPGEQDF
+346 EEVADPGEQDF
-357 LMHQLAIDNEF
+357 LMHQLAVDNEF

-437 ISLGIPF
+437 ISLGLPF
-444 EVQNNVVPIQKGK
+444 EVQNNVVPIKKGK

-508 TLVIIDSL
+508 TLVVIDSL

-536 YRITN
+536 YRLTN

-585 EMSEQLGSNTR
+585 ELSEQLGTNTR

-651 PGTRSRIDLNADPLI
+651 PETRSRIDLNADPLI

-676 LERLVDRGLIQVWEQ
+676 LERLVDRGLIQIWEQ

-723 DNSDLAMR
+723 DNNDLAMR
-731 QVDKKESCHI
+731 QVNKNESCHI

-765 ESTTNATGNIYSPV
+765 ESSTNATGNLYSPV
-779 REGVKDAWKVWSTD
+779 RGDDKDAWKAW
-793 KTSKLDTV
+793 K
-801 IETGR
+801 
-806 MLHWLQFVTQS
+806 
-817 MMILIES
+817 

>member
-1 MKLQQFVK
+1 MNLQQFVK
-9 KLPKH
+9 MLPKH

-56 AYVLEK
+56 TYVLEK
-62 YPNRFGA
+62 YPDRFGA

-99 SLDGAPCITS
+99 TLDGAPCITS
-109 TKKNAAKYIFNIPE
+109 TKKNAAKYIFNVPE

-147 RQGVIFGSYPGSAS
+147 RQGVIFGSYPGSATS
-161 SPEGSYGFEGDLDNI
+161 SEGNYGFKGDLDNI
-176 PVAPDWLLA
+176 PNAPDWLIA
-185 EMKSLKAN
+185 EMKHLKAN

-202 RSGLNLSDRTEDEKA
+202 RSGLVLSDRTEDERA

-230 GAGSREHWLHVGM
+230 GAGSREHWLYVGM
-243 AIHSEIPNDVG
+243 SIHSELPNDVG

-285 KGSGRGIGSLIF
+285 KGSGRGIGSLIH
-297 DADEVDPKRLRFT
+297 DADEVDPKRLRFS
-310 PASLDIVQKA
+310 PISKDIVDKA
-320 QNELM
+320 QNELL

-334 FQDVKKEYMRIC
+334 FQEVKKEYMRIC
-346 EDVADPGEQDF
+346 EEVADPGEQDF
-357 LMHQLAIDNEF
+357 LMHQLAVDNEF

-437 ISLGIPF
+437 ISLGLPF
-444 EVQNNVVPIQKGK
+444 EVQNNIVPIKKGK

-508 TLVIIDSL
+508 TLVVIDSL

-536 YRITN
+536 YRLTN

-585 EMSEQLGSNTR
+585 ELAEQLGTNTR

-651 PGTRSRIDLNADPLI
+651 PETRSRIDLNADPLI

-676 LERLVDRGLIQVWEQ
+676 LERLVDRGLIQIWEQ

-723 DNSDLAMR
+723 DNNDLAMR
-731 QVDKKESCHI
+731 QVNKKESCHI

-765 ESTTNATGNIYSPV
+765 ESTTNATGNLYSPV
-779 REGVKDAWKVWSTD
+779 RGDEKDAWKAW
-793 KTSKLDTV
+793 
-801 IETGR
+801 R
-806 MLHWLQFVTQS
+806 
-817 MMILIES
+817 

>member
-9 KLPKH
+9 KLPKQ

-62 YPNRFGA
+62 FPNRFGA

-161 SPEGSYGFEGDLDNI
+161 SPEGNYGFEGDLDNI

-651 PGTRSRIDLNADPLI
+651 PETRSRIDLNADPLI

-731 QVDKKESCHI
+731 QVDKNESCHI

-765 ESTTNATGNIYSPV
+765 ESTTNATGDSYSPV
-779 REGVKDAWKVWSTD
+779 RGSDKDAWKTW
-793 KTSKLDTV
+793 K
-801 IETGR
+801 
-806 MLHWLQFVTQS
+806 
-817 MMILIES
+817 

>member
-1 MKLQQFVK
+1 MNLQQFVK
-9 KLPKH
+9 MLPKH

-56 AYVLEK
+56 TYVLEK
-62 YPNRFGA
+62 YPDRFGA

-99 SLDGAPCITS
+99 TLDGAPCITS
-109 TKKNAAKYIFNIPE
+109 TKKNAAKYIFNVPE

-147 RQGVIFGSYPGSAS
+147 RQGVIFGSYPGSATS
-161 SPEGSYGFEGDLDNI
+161 SEGNYGFEGDLDNI
-176 PVAPDWLLA
+176 PTAPDWLIA
-185 EMKSLKAN
+185 EMKHLKAN

-202 RSGLNLSDRTEDEKA
+202 RSGLVLSDRTEDERA

-243 AIHSEIPNDVG
+243 SIHSELPNDLG

-285 KGSGRGIGSLIF
+285 KGSGRGIGSLIH
-297 DADEVDPKRLRFT
+297 DADEVDPKRLRFS
-310 PASLDIVQKA
+310 PVSKDIVDKA
-320 QNELM
+320 QNELL

-334 FQDVKKEYMRIC
+334 FQEVKKEYMRIC
-346 EDVADPGEQDF
+346 EEVADPGEQDF
-357 LMHQLAIDNEF
+357 LMHQLAVDNEF

-444 EVQNNVVPIQKGK
+444 EVQNNVVPIKKGK

-476 QDYKMDN
+476 QDYKMDD

-508 TLVIIDSL
+508 TLVVIDSL

-536 YRITN
+536 YRLTN

-585 EMSEQLGSNTR
+585 ELSEQLGTNTR

-651 PGTRSRIDLNADPLI
+651 PETRSRIDLNADPLI

-676 LERLVDRGLIQVWEQ
+676 LERLVDRGLIQIWEQ

-723 DNSDLAMR
+723 DNNDLSMR
-731 QVDKKESCHI
+731 QVNKNESCHI

-765 ESTTNATGNIYSPV
+765 ESTTNATGDLYSPV
-779 REGVKDAWKVWSTD
+779 RGNDKDAWKAW
-793 KTSKLDTV
+793 K
-801 IETGR
+801 
-806 MLHWLQFVTQS
+806 
-817 MMILIES
+817 

>member
-1 MKLQQFVK
+1 MNLQQFVK
-9 KLPKH
+9 MLPKH

-19 IYRKGVEIKSKEGK
+19 IYRKGVEIKSKDGK
-33 ILEATGKNPYGESYE
+33 ILKATGKNPFGDSYD
-48 RNFSPDDV
+48 RDFSPEDV
-56 AYVLEK
+56 AYVLERNPK
-62 YPNRFGA
+62 RFGA
-69 IGLFTGLKGKGLV
+69 VGLFTGSKGKGLV

-94 KKWGD
+94 KKWGNT
-99 SLDGAPCITS
+99 LDGAPCITS
-109 TKKNAAKYIFNIPE
+109 TKKNAAKYVFSVPE

-128 VKGRFLSEQTSTCY
+128 VKGRMLSEQTSTCY

-147 RQGVIFGSYPGSAS
+147 RQGLIFGAYPGSTTS
-161 SPEGSYGFEGDLDNI
+161 SEGIYGFEGDLDNI
-176 PVAPDWLLA
+176 PTAPDWLIA
-185 EMKSLKAN
+185 EMKHIKAN
-193 EEKAGFVKN
+193 EQKTGFLKN
-202 RSGLNLSDRTEDEKA
+202 RSGLVLSDRTEDERA

-230 GAGSREHWLHVGM
+230 GAGSREHWLYVGM
-243 AIHSEIPNDVG
+243 EIHSELPNDLG

-265 PDYINDW
+265 PDYINEW

-285 KGSGRGIGSLIF
+285 KGSGRGIGSLIR
-297 DADEVDPKRLRFT
+297 DADEVDPKRLRFS
-310 PASLDIVQKA
+310 PISKDIVDKA
-320 QNELM
+320 QNELL

-334 FQDVKKEYMRIC
+334 FQEVKKEYMRIC
-346 EDVADPGEQDF
+346 EEVADPGEQDF
-357 LMHQLAIDNEF
+357 LMHQLAVDNEF

-437 ISLGIPF
+437 ISLGLPF
-444 EVQNNVVPIQKGK
+444 EVQNNVVPIKKGK

-476 QDYKMDN
+476 QDYKMDD

-508 TLVIIDSL
+508 TLVVIDSL

-536 YRITN
+536 YRLTN

-585 EMSEQLGSNTR
+585 ELSEQLGTNTR

-651 PGTRSRIDLNADPLI
+651 PETRSRIDLNADPLI

-723 DNSDLAMR
+723 DNNDLAMR
-731 QVDKKESCHI
+731 QVNKNESCHI

-765 ESTTNATGNIYSPV
+765 ESTTNATGDLYSPV
-779 REGVKDAWKVWSTD
+779 RGHDKDAWKAW
-793 KTSKLDTV
+793 K
-801 IETGR
+801 
-806 MLHWLQFVTQS
+806 
-817 MMILIES
+817 

>member
-1 MKLQQFVK
+1 M
-9 KLPKH
+9 
-14 LVYAP
+14 VYAP

-99 SLDGAPCITS
+99 TLDGAPCITS

-651 PGTRSRIDLNADPLI
+651 PETRSRIDLNADPLI

-741 GTDKAM
+741 GTDKTM

-753 DKCRI
+753 SKSRI

-765 ESTTNATGNIYSPV
+765 ESITNATGDSYSHV
-779 REGVKDAWKVWSTD
+779 RGNDKDAWKAW
-793 KTSKLDTV
+793 K
-801 IETGR
+801 
-806 MLHWLQFVTQS
+806 
-817 MMILIES
+817 

>member
-1 MKLQQFVK
+1 MNLQQFVK
-9 KLPKH
+9 MLPKH

-62 YPNRFGA
+62 YPDRFGA

-94 KKWGD
+94 KKWGNT
-99 SLDGAPCITS
+99 LDGAPCITS
-109 TKKNAAKYIFNIPE
+109 TKKNAAKYVFSVPE

-128 VKGRFLSEQTSTCY
+128 VKGRMLSEQTSTCY

-147 RQGVIFGSYPGSAS
+147 RQGLIFGAYPGSTTS
-161 SPEGSYGFEGDLDNI
+161 SEGSYGFEGDLDNI
-176 PVAPDWLLA
+176 PTAPDWLIA
-185 EMKSLKAN
+185 EMKHIKAN
-193 EEKAGFVKN
+193 EQKTGFLKN
-202 RSGLNLSDRTEDEKA
+202 RSGLNISDRTEDERA

-230 GAGSREHWLHVGM
+230 GAGSREHWVHVGM
-243 AIHSEIPNDVG
+243 SIHSELPNDVG

-265 PDYINDW
+265 PDYINEW
-272 DKHNPCE
+272 DNNNPCE

-285 KGSGRGIGSLIF
+285 KGSGRGIGSLIH
-297 DADEVDPKRLRFT
+297 DADEVDPKRLRFS
-310 PASLDIVQKA
+310 PVSKDIVDKA
-320 QNELM
+320 QNELL

-334 FQDVKKEYMRIC
+334 FQEVKKEYMRIC
-346 EDVADPGEQDF
+346 EEVADPGEQDF
-357 LMHQLAIDNEF
+357 LMHQLAVDNEF

-437 ISLGIPF
+437 ISLGLPF
-444 EVQNNVVPIQKGK
+444 EVQNNVVPIKKGK

-508 TLVIIDSL
+508 TLVVIDSL

-536 YRITN
+536 YRLTN

-585 EMSEQLGSNTR
+585 ELSEQLGTNTR

-635 PASIIDR
+635 HASIIDR

-651 PGTRSRIDLNADPLI
+651 PETRSRIDLNADPLI

-676 LERLVDRGLIQVWEQ
+676 LERLVDRGLIQIWEQ

-723 DNSDLAMR
+723 DNNDLAMR
-731 QVDKKESCHI
+731 QVNKNESCHI

-765 ESTTNATGNIYSPV
+765 GSTTNATGNLYSPV
-779 REGVKDAWKVWSTD
+779 RGNEKDAWKAW
-793 KTSKLDTV
+793 K
-801 IETGR
+801 
-806 MLHWLQFVTQS
+806 
-817 MMILIES
+817 

>member
-1 MKLQQFVK
+1 MNLQQFVK
-9 KLPKH
+9 MLPKH

-56 AYVLEK
+56 TYVLEK
-62 YPNRFGA
+62 YPDRFGA

-94 KKWGD
+94 KKWGNT
-99 SLDGAPCITS
+99 LDGAPCITS
-109 TKKNAAKYIFNIPE
+109 TKKNAAKYIFSVPE

-147 RQGVIFGSYPGSAS
+147 RQGLIFGAYPGSTTS
-161 SPEGSYGFEGDLDNI
+161 SEGIYGFEGDLDNI
-176 PVAPDWLLA
+176 PTAPDWLIA
-185 EMKSLKAN
+185 EMKHLKAN

-202 RSGLNLSDRTEDEKA
+202 RSGLNISDRTEDERA

-230 GAGSREHWLHVGM
+230 GAGSREHWVHVGM
-243 AIHSEIPNDVG
+243 SIHSELPNDLG

-259 VWSKND
+259 VWSKSD
-265 PDYINDW
+265 PDYIDHW
-272 DKHNPCE
+272 DKNNPCE

-285 KGSGRGIGSLIF
+285 KGSGRGIGSLIH
-297 DADEVDPKRLRFT
+297 DADEVDPKRLRFS
-310 PASLDIVQKA
+310 PVSKDIVDKA
-320 QNELM
+320 QNELL

-334 FQDVKKEYMRIC
+334 FQEVKKEYMRIC
-346 EDVADPGEQDF
+346 EEVADPGEQDF
-357 LMHQLAIDNEF
+357 LMHQLAVDNEF

-437 ISLGIPF
+437 ISLGLPF
-444 EVQNNVVPIQKGK
+444 EVQNNIVPIKKGK

-476 QDYKMDN
+476 QDYKMDD

-508 TLVIIDSL
+508 TLVVIDSL

-536 YRITN
+536 YRLTN

-585 EMSEQLGSNTR
+585 ELSEQLGTNTR

-651 PGTRSRIDLNADPLI
+651 PDTRSRIDLNADPLI

-676 LERLVDRGLIQVWEQ
+676 LERLVDRGLIQIWEQ

-723 DNSDLAMR
+723 NNNDLAMR
-731 QVDKKESCHI
+731 QVNKNESCHI

-765 ESTTNATGNIYSPV
+765 KSTTNATGDLYSPV
-779 REGVKDAWKVWSTD
+779 RGNDKDAWKAW
-793 KTSKLDTV
+793 K
-801 IETGR
+801 
-806 MLHWLQFVTQS
+806 
-817 MMILIES
+817 

>member
-1 MKLQQFVK
+1 MNLQQFVK
-9 KLPKH
+9 MLPKH

-56 AYVLEK
+56 TYVLEK
-62 YPNRFGA
+62 YPDRFGA

-99 SLDGAPCITS
+99 TLNGAPCITS
-109 TKKNAAKYIFNIPE
+109 TKKNAAKYIFNVPE

-147 RQGVIFGSYPGSAS
+147 RQGVIFGSYPGSATS
-161 SPEGSYGFEGDLDNI
+161 SEGNYGFEGDLDNI
-176 PVAPDWLLA
+176 PTAPDWLIA
-185 EMKSLKAN
+185 EMKHLKAN
-193 EEKAGFVKN
+193 EEKAGFIKN
-202 RSGLNLSDRTEDEKA
+202 RSGLVLSDRTEDEKA

-230 GAGSREHWLHVGM
+230 GAGSREHWLYVGM
-243 AIHSEIPNDVG
+243 SIHSELPNDLG

-285 KGSGRGIGSLIF
+285 KGSGRGIGSLIR
-297 DADEVDPKRLRFT
+297 DADEVDPKRLRFS
-310 PASLDIVQKA
+310 PVSKDIVDKA
-320 QNELM
+320 QNELL

-334 FQDVKKEYMRIC
+334 FQEVKKEYMRIC
-346 EDVADPGEQDF
+346 EEVADPGEQDF
-357 LMHQLAIDNEF
+357 LMHQLAVDNEF

-437 ISLGIPF
+437 ISLGLPF
-444 EVQNNVVPIQKGK
+444 EVQNNIVPIKKGK

-508 TLVIIDSL
+508 TLVVIDSL

-536 YRITN
+536 YRLTN

-585 EMSEQLGSNTR
+585 ELSEQLGTNTR

-651 PGTRSRIDLNADPLI
+651 PETRSRIDLNADPLI

-723 DNSDLAMR
+723 DNNDLAMR
-731 QVDKKESCHI
+731 QVNKNESCHI

-765 ESTTNATGNIYSPV
+765 ESTTNATGDLYSPV
-779 REGVKDAWKVWSTD
+779 RGNDKDAWKAW
-793 KTSKLDTV
+793 K
-801 IETGR
+801 
-806 MLHWLQFVTQS
+806 
-817 MMILIES
+817 

>member
-1 MKLQQFVK
+1 MNLQQFVK
-9 KLPKH
+9 MLPKH

-19 IYRKGVEIKSKEGK
+19 IYRKGVEIKSKDGK
-33 ILEATGKNPYGESYE
+33 ILKATGKNPFGDSYD
-48 RNFSPDDV
+48 RDFSPEDV
-56 AYVLEK
+56 AYVLERNPK
-62 YPNRFGA
+62 RFGA
-69 IGLFTGLKGKGLV
+69 VGLFTGSKGKGLV

-99 SLDGAPCITS
+99 TLDGAPCITS
-109 TKKNAAKYIFNIPE
+109 TKKNAAKYVFSVPE
-123 ELWSS
+123 KLWSS
-128 VKGRFLSEQTSTCY
+128 VKGRMLSEQTSTCY

-147 RQGVIFGSYPGSAS
+147 RQGLIFGAYPGSTTS
-161 SPEGSYGFEGDLDNI
+161 SEGVYGFEGDLDNI
-176 PVAPDWLLA
+176 PTAPDWLIA
-185 EMKSLKAN
+185 EMKHIKAN
-193 EEKAGFVKN
+193 EQKTGFLKN
-202 RSGLNLSDRTEDEKA
+202 RSGLVLSDRTEDERA

-230 GAGSREHWLHVGM
+230 GAGSREHWLYVGM
-243 AIHSEIPNDVG
+243 AIHSELPNDLG

-265 PDYINDW
+265 PDYINEW
-272 DKHNPCE
+272 DKSNPCE
-279 AVWKSF
+279 AIWKSF
-285 KGSGRGIGSLIF
+285 KGSGRGIGSLIR
-297 DADEVDPKRLRFT
+297 DADEVDPKRLRFS
-310 PASLDIVQKA
+310 PISKDIVDKA
-320 QNELM
+320 QNELL

-334 FQDVKKEYMRIC
+334 FQEVKKEYMRIC
-346 EDVADPGEQDF
+346 EEVADPGEQDF
-357 LMHQLAIDNEF
+357 LMHQLAVDNEF

-444 EVQNNVVPIQKGK
+444 EVQNNIVPIKKGK

-508 TLVIIDSL
+508 TLVVIDSL

-536 YRITN
+536 YRLTN

-567 SSIRD
+567 SSIRV

-585 EMSEQLGSNTR
+585 ELAEQLGTNTR

-651 PGTRSRIDLNADPLI
+651 PETRSRIDLNADPLI

-676 LERLVDRGLIQVWEQ
+676 LERLVDRGLIQIWEQ

-723 DNSDLAMR
+723 DNSDLTMR
-731 QVDKKESCHI
+731 QVNKNQSCRI
-741 GTDKAM
+741 GTNKAM

-765 ESTTNATGNIYSPV
+765 ETTTNATGDLYSPV
-779 REGVKDAWKVWSTD
+779 RSNNKDAWKVW
-793 KTSKLDTV
+793 K
-801 IETGR
+801 
-806 MLHWLQFVTQS
+806 
-817 MMILIES
+817 

>member
-1 MKLQQFVK
+1 MNLQQFVK
-9 KLPKH
+9 MLPKH

-56 AYVLEK
+56 TYVLEK
-62 YPNRFGA
+62 YPDRFGA

-99 SLDGAPCITS
+99 TLDGAPCITS
-109 TKKNAAKYIFNIPE
+109 TKKNAAKYIFNVPE

-147 RQGVIFGSYPGSAS
+147 RQGVIFGSYPGSATS
-161 SPEGSYGFEGDLDNI
+161 SEGNYGFKGDLDNI
-176 PVAPDWLLA
+176 PNAPDWLIA
-185 EMKSLKAN
+185 EMKHLKAN

-202 RSGLNLSDRTEDEKA
+202 RSGLVLSDRTEDERA

-230 GAGSREHWLHVGM
+230 GAGSREHWLYVGM
-243 AIHSEIPNDVG
+243 SIHSELPNDVG

-285 KGSGRGIGSLIF
+285 KGSGRGIGSLIH
-297 DADEVDPKRLRFT
+297 DADEVDPKRLRFS
-310 PASLDIVQKA
+310 PISKDIVDKA
-320 QNELM
+320 QNELL

-334 FQDVKKEYMRIC
+334 FQEVKKEYMRIC
-346 EDVADPGEQDF
+346 EEVADPGEQDF
-357 LMHQLAIDNEF
+357 LMHQLAVDNEF

-437 ISLGIPF
+437 ISLGLPF
-444 EVQNNVVPIQKGK
+444 EVQNNIVPIKKGK

-508 TLVIIDSL
+508 TLVVIDSL

-536 YRITN
+536 YRLTN

-585 EMSEQLGSNTR
+585 ELSEQLGTNTR

-651 PGTRSRIDLNADPLI
+651 PETRSRIDLNADPLI

-713 KSVALNGKPS
+713 KSVALSGKPS
-723 DNSDLAMR
+723 DNNDLAMR
-731 QVDKKESCHI
+731 QVNKKESCHI

-765 ESTTNATGNIYSPV
+765 ESNTNATGDLYSPV
-779 REGVKDAWKVWSTD
+779 RGNEKDAWD
-793 KTSKLDTV
+793 KWTVEKTTRLDSKEM
-801 IETGR
+801 IEI
-806 MLHWLQFVTQS
+806 LHDD
-817 MMILIES
+817 IKGESKIIDL

>member
-1 MKLQQFVK
+1 MNLQQFVK
-9 KLPKH
+9 MLPKH

-19 IYRKGVEIKSKEGK
+19 IYRKGVEIKSKDGK
-33 ILEATGKNPYGESYE
+33 ILKATGKNPFGDSYD
-48 RNFSPDDV
+48 RDFSPEDV
-56 AYVLEK
+56 AYVLERNPK
-62 YPNRFGA
+62 RFGA
-69 IGLFTGLKGKGLV
+69 VGLFTGSKGKGLV

-94 KKWGD
+94 KKWGNT
-99 SLDGAPCITS
+99 LDGAPCITS
-109 TKKNAAKYIFNIPE
+109 TKKNAAKYVFSVPE

-128 VKGRFLSEQTSTCY
+128 VKGRMLSEQTSTCY

-147 RQGVIFGSYPGSAS
+147 RQGLIFGAYPGSTTS
-161 SPEGSYGFEGDLDNI
+161 SEGIYGFEGDLDNI
-176 PVAPDWLLA
+176 PTAPDWLIA
-185 EMKSLKAN
+185 EMKHIKAN
-193 EEKAGFVKN
+193 EQKTGFLKN
-202 RSGLNLSDRTEDEKA
+202 RSGLVLSDRTEDERA

-230 GAGSREHWLHVGM
+230 GAGSREHWLYVGM
-243 AIHSEIPNDVG
+243 EIHSELPNDLG

-259 VWSKND
+259 VWSKGD
-265 PDYINDW
+265 PDYINEW

-285 KGSGRGIGSLIF
+285 KGSGRGIGSLIR
-297 DADEVDPKRLRFT
+297 DADEVDPKRLRFS
-310 PASLDIVQKA
+310 PISKDIVDKA
-320 QNELM
+320 QNELL

-334 FQDVKKEYMRIC
+334 FQEVKKEYMRIC
-346 EDVADPGEQDF
+346 EEVADPGEQDF
-357 LMHQLAIDNEF
+357 LMHQLAVDNEF

-437 ISLGIPF
+437 ISLGLPF
-444 EVQNNVVPIQKGK
+444 EVQNNVVPIKKGK

-508 TLVIIDSL
+508 TLVVIDSL

-536 YRITN
+536 YRLTN

-585 EMSEQLGSNTR
+585 ELSEQLGTNTR

-651 PGTRSRIDLNADPLI
+651 PETRSRIDLNADPLI

-676 LERLVDRGLIQVWEQ
+676 LERLVDRGLIQIWEQ

-723 DNSDLAMR
+723 DNNDLAMR
-731 QVDKKESCHI
+731 QVNKKESCHI

-765 ESTTNATGNIYSPV
+765 ESNTNATGDLYSPV
-779 REGVKDAWKVWSTD
+779 RGNEKDAWD
-793 KTSKLDTV
+793 KWTVEKTTRLDSKEM
-801 IETGR
+801 IEI
-806 MLHWLQFVTQS
+806 LHDD
-817 MMILIES
+817 IKGESKIIDL